1 MAVDICACPL
11 TRGERILVAV
21 DGSDLSM
28 AAVDQAISLGGICNS
43 QIFVISVVA
52 LYPEQMEVA
61 PALVETMSEDVRK
74 HLDQAKEKVEKAD
87 MSCETIVHMGGQPHE
102 FIVQEAKERDI
113 DLILMGTHG
122 RSGIKRVLLGSVA
135 QNVIGHSPCPV
146 MVVPS
151 VE

>member
-1 MAVDICACPL
+1 M
-11 TRGERILVAV
+11 
-21 DGSDLSM
+21 
-28 AAVDQAISLGGICNS
+28 
-43 QIFVISVVA
+43 
-52 LYPEQMEVA
+52 
-61 PALVETMSEDVRK
+61 ETMSEDVRK